1 VYFGDEEG
9 KPMDIEQLLN
19 LVDTLGVVVL
29 SFYIIQKGMDQ
40 LKELLTMY
48 NGFVQA
54 VLTQQQANNQSLSD
68 LVSDLCQ
75 K

>member
-1 VYFGDEEG
+1 
-9 KPMDIEQLLN
+9 MDIEQLLN